1 MAMDAKSMSDS
12 SNYAFTSVGAKHIR
26 FWTMHRRQLSSTWTV
41 EGRWGGPH
49 DCPLGEGAPLTWG
62 RPGGNGE
69 LLGAPHL
76 SWLHVIS
83 DCVAVTVLVAFLCR
97 SQRLMLRRDPLM
109 EV

>member
-1 MAMDAKSMSDS
+1 VHEDIDYKADYGPYEKMGMVSG
-12 SNYAFTSVGAKHIR
+12 TSP
-26 FWTMHRRQLSSTWTV
+26 SSTWTV